1 MLQFGKRHDARLLSA
16 AWSGDQNTVTNV
28 LRQHVDSINAS
39 ASKSICRRHPDF
51 VEGDTAMHLAVRRG
65 HRVIVEMLLSLKAH
79 VDAVNAS
86 GMTPLHCAAMQADT
100 DIARV
105 LLDGGATTEAQDTK
119 GWTPLHQ
126 AVMKGHCQMV
136 ELLLDR
142 GARVAARD
150 FEDNTP
156 LHYAAKAGSERMV
169 DLLASAGAQV
179 NDRNRQDRTPLH
191 SAIIGAD
198 HSAAGHVD
206 PQQRLHRETTTQTI
220 KLLLALGAD
229 PNAVDARGETP
240 LDLLSY
246 LEGETE
252 KDPLMDLLRASGGQW
267 LRLRHR
273 HLSQATSPLPEVE
286 TADRDSSQTP
296 PVTISTRAQ
305 PKKGAARAGAAI
317 VLGAEPLAIGRH
329 PVCDVH
335 YQSLTLSRLHA
346 RIELYQG
353 SYIIKDLGSHNGTLI
368 NGSPID
374 GPHVLRPGELI
385 TVGAYGFEFDG
396 ERLIPTHG
404 ELSEDALSQ
413 EHLRG
418 QHDQAH
424 RRHIEANER
433 IQDDAH

>member
-1 MLQFGKRHDARLLSA
+1 M
-16 AWSGDQNTVTNV
+16 
-28 LRQHVDSINAS
+28 
-39 ASKSICRRHPDF
+39 
-51 VEGDTAMHLAVRRG
+51 
-65 HRVIVEMLLSLKAH
+65 
-79 VDAVNAS
+79 
-86 GMTPLHCAAMQADT
+86 
-100 DIARV
+100 
-105 LLDGGATTEAQDTK
+105 
-119 GWTPLHQ
+119 
-126 AVMKGHCQMV
+126 
-136 ELLLDR
+136 
-142 GARVAARD
+142 
-150 FEDNTP
+150 
-156 LHYAAKAGSERMV
+156 
-169 DLLASAGAQV
+169 
-179 NDRNRQDRTPLH
+179 
-191 SAIIGAD
+191 
-198 HSAAGHVD
+198 
-206 PQQRLHRETTTQTI
+206 
-220 KLLLALGAD
+220 
-229 PNAVDARGETP
+229 
-240 LDLLSY
+240 
-246 LEGETE
+246 
-252 KDPLMDLLRASGGQW
+252 
-267 LRLRHR
+267 
-273 HLSQATSPLPEVE
+273 PEVE